1 MDSLQNAEKEL
12 ENLQKQLEQAKQ
24 AQEHVVTEKEILEKQ
39 LQETHADSGSLH
51 TSYSDLEIS
60 QLKAE
65 IEVKK
70 RVKILIHT
78 LTLFF
83 KNSCCE
89 LNFKLLKVN

>member
-1 MDSLQNAEKEL
+1 MTKDMDSLQNAEKEL

-39 LQETHADSGSLH
+39 LQETHADPGTLP

-65 IEVKK
+65 IEVP
-70 RVKILIHT
+70 VH
-78 LTLFF
+78 FF
-83 KNSCCE
+83 
-89 LNFKLLKVN
+89 FRFG